1 MTNDHDFFCKL
12 NINSRAIDQIK
23 NKIQNAK
30 ESDWMNY
37 LEQSILLL
45 ELNDLIADTKIVKL
59 IKDIGDTNRIGV
71 YRSTPN
77 SCYSWH
83 VDSARLASINM
94 LIDGFDS
101 MCIFGNL
108 NPGKKYT
115 ELSVIKHEPA
125 TYYLMNVKKFHTVY
139 NFNNQRYIL
148 SLGIADK
155 SFAEVKEYLKE
166 NNML

>member
-1 MTNDHDFFCKL
+1 MNNNHDFFCKL
-12 NINSRAIDQIK
+12 NISSGAINQIK
-23 NKIQNAK
+23 NKIQHAK
-30 ESDWMNY
+30 ESDWIDC
-37 LEQSILLL
+37 LELSIFLL
-45 ELNDLIADTKIVKL
+45 ELSDLIADIKIVEL
-59 IKDIGDTNRIGV
+59 IKNIGDTKRIGV
-71 YRSTPN
+71 YRSIPN
-77 SCYSWH
+77 SCYGWH
-83 VDSARLASINM
+83 TDSIRQASINM

-101 MCIFGNL
+101 MCIFGNIQ
-108 NPGKKYT
+108 PHKKFT

-148 SLGIADK
+148 SLGIPDM

>member
-1 MTNDHDFFCKL
+1 MNNNHDFFCKL
-12 NINSRAIDQIK
+12 NITSGAIDQIR

-30 ESDWMNY
+30 ESNWMDY

-59 IKDIGDTNRIGV
+59 IKDIGDSNRIGV
-71 YRSTPN
+71 YRSIPN

-83 VDSARLASINM
+83 MDSGRQSSINM

-101 MCIFGNL
+101 MCIFGNIQ
-108 NPGKKYT
+108 PHKKFT

-139 NFNNQRYIL
+139 NFDNQRYIL
-148 SLGIADK
+148 SLGIPNK

-166 NNML
+166 NNMQ